1 MIALLRVHKPGTRL
15 KVGFR
20 TSLPNGYLPTLN
32 LTGQYFIN
40 KIVKFYVAYNIC
52 LTHKNTRKKENKS
65 VILEIFYL
73 IYMYKLYTW
82 KLNICLSIQSYQAI
96 MLRSYHTHQFNLSWQ
111 FYFNLIIWLLCL
123 SIASKDDSL
132 EDKLN
137 RNIFGLFWFVA
148 KNKGL
153 LLNFSLA

>member
-1 MIALLRVHKPGTRL
+1 MSCIVIALLRVHKPGTRL

-40 KIVKFYVAYNIC
+40 KIVKFYVAYKYLCIC

-73 IYMYKLYTW
+73 IYMYKLYT
-82 KLNICLSIQSYQAI
+82 
-96 MLRSYHTHQFNLSWQ
+96 
-111 FYFNLIIWLLCL
+111 
-123 SIASKDDSL
+123 
-132 EDKLN
+132 
-137 RNIFGLFWFVA
+137 
-148 KNKGL
+148 
-153 LLNFSLA
+153 